1 MLQKMLLELLK
12 VLNLQMQD
20 YNPENLKKDSEPKS
34 LLHFQWGDDNKV
46 YRYALIEII
55 NEDEIDPFTK
65 CKTEEQGLTQ
75 QEIFKKICQE
85 QH

>member
-1 MLQKMLLELLK
+1 MSKSAFDPRVIEK
-12 VLNLQMQD
+12 
-20 YNPENLKKDSEPKS
+20 YTEPKS

-46 YRYALIEII
+46 YRYALVEII
-55 NEDEIDPFTK
+55 NEDEIDPTTK
-65 CKTEEQGLTQ
+65 SKKDEHGLTQ